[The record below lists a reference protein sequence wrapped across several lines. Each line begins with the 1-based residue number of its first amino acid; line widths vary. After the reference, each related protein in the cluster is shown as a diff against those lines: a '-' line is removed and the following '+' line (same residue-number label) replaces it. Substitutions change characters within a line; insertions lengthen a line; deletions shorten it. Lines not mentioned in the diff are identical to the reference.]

1 MAPKLWNLPRERKQK
16 MARRAR
22 RRPLVVEQLE
32 GRLLLSA
39 PPPFILNSQGSAS
52 PAGGYTPAQIRQVYG
67 FNQISGLS
75 GNNYNYAG
83 SGQTIAIIDS
93 SDAPTVAN
101 DLQQFDEYF
110 RIGGAANNPG
120 SLSFFT
126 VVNQDGGQPSTQSG
140 LASALEAS
148 RQDTAVEWAHA
159 IAPGANMLLVE
170 ADSNSYADLQTAVL
184 YAASQPA
191 VSVVCAIFNSVE
203 GTTPD
208 PYASIYTTPV
218 GHQGVAFVA
227 ISGDSGA
234 PPTDPSADPNVLG
247 VGGTT
252 LPANASGN
260 PNLSAESGWSGSG
273 GGISAIEPQPT
284 YQQGIVTQSS
294 TNRTTPD
301 VAYDA
306 DPSTGF
312 DIYDSDTNQPG
323 MPWFGVGTTGAG
335 TAQWAALIAIA
346 DQQRLAAGEKTLDG
360 PSQLLPALYQISQ
373 TVPAAFN
380 EITTGA
386 STGNPGYSAG
396 PGYDLVTGL
405 GTPNAQLLVPA
416 LVNAFA
422 APALSNTIYWTG
434 DAGPDAAG
442 NYNWDEP
449 GNWSDVD
456 PKSSNV
462 PEDVLPG
469 PNDNVVI
476 DIVGANIVHSD
487 ASYDTISS
495 LTATAKDVYLNLD
508 GGTLDLSG
516 SGAAGTLEVPGTVDF
531 AAGLYGEVDLNGGV
545 LANANVAK
553 DTAIAVLGSA
563 NAAAADANSGKIQGG
578 VLNGTIEVNDGG
590 YATLDLAGK
599 WVNNGTITADDSNI
613 VLGDFWSAGLADPNA
628 SQDAWVNKGTIS
640 TKNSVVEL
648 GGWLTYDPSVKN
660 LASLDLST
668 AIDVALIGTLD
679 NTAADNPATPSVLTL
694 SPGVTSSSGNWSL
707 LAGRIDQGSLAAT
720 GGAALV
726 STSGGGTLD
735 GVSIGIGAAVQ
746 VSNDASV
753 TFEGQG
759 WSNNGAITV
768 SDNATLNLFGS
779 WTNYG
784 NITVGS
790 GSGVT
795 STVSFG
801 SPINIA
807 PTSAAA
813 ANYAWAND
821 GTIAIPDTSTVNLGG
836 VFNTYA
842 FDGLITDLNSSSQDV
857 SGDTFNLTGTLDNSA
872 ADNPVNQDTLALG
885 SAAFPLNLSGGRIY
899 GGAITTSGSDDLVAT
914 ASGGTLDGV
923 TLGGILLNGMM
934 LAGTFNMTQVAGAS
948 AHVIDGLTLDST
960 IKLGGPTG
968 TPYQTSLYFGTQKDK
983 HAQTIGGKG
992 TIQLGTQN
1000 STDSLFDLSTSKL
1013 TFGPTVTLQGGLQS
1027 VLDAPYGTILNK
1039 GTIEDA
1045 DKGGIF
1051 EVYGAAA
1058 IDVSGK
1064 LVYGSCLANYVNG
1077 TLSGGSWEATNG
1089 GQLWLS
1095 GVTINANA
1103 ATILVSGSTSG
1114 IYADAGITNSLSYLT
1129 VNAAHGK
1136 LTLQNGYTLD
1146 TQGSFSNAGTVLI
1159 GSNGLISTGTSG
1171 YTQTA
1176 GTTTVDGGL
1185 GAASFVLSGG
1195 AVTVGDGG
1203 SLSTGAGNY
1212 MQSKGTTTVAAGGFL
1227 NAANFLLNGGA
1238 LKGSGTIQAELT
1250 NAASIAPLGT
1260 LTLQGDYTQTAAGLV
1275 NITLGGSGQ
1284 GQYGELAISGNATL
1298 NGKLKISLAKGYTP
1312 AAGTSFPLVTYKN
1325 LSGTFHSLIGLNL
1338 GNGLLLTPQF
1348 GNAALMLTATQ
1359 NTSSSPR
1366 TLYWTGAAGDGDW
1379 DDPGNWSDVD
1389 PLVAYV
1395 PESVLPG
1402 PEDNV
1407 VVDLNYQYINHADV
1421 NYDLISSLT
1430 VTGQNVTLNLV
1441 GGTLD
1446 VSGSGARGVL
1456 QAGQTGDRVVLSG
1469 GVLAGAQI
1477 TSGTTITATATAGV
1491 LDGVELDGTLDMTNY
1506 YLVFN
1511 GISYSYQGAQ
1521 VQVLDGLTLDGT
1533 IELGGSFVSADL
1545 FLGTSGDSSSLTVT
1559 GTGSI
1564 QFSQASTANYLY
1576 GAGEGTLTFGPNVV
1590 IQGGKASYILADDA
1604 DGGTI
1609 DNQGTIEEH
1618 ASGGQLT
1625 LDLGAGVNDGSIQ
1638 VGGGAALT
1646 VQGQGWSN
1654 SPSGQITATAAT
1666 LNLYNNW
1673 TNLGT
1678 ITVDP
1683 STVSLGS
1690 PGAIDPTDPLAADD
1704 SWSNQGTLS
1713 IAAGSTVNVGGVMT
1727 TDQFNAL
1734 IAELR
1739 ASGQVAVGL
1748 TGTLDN
1754 SAADN
1759 PVSGGVLALGA
1770 ETGPLSLEGGEIYQG
1785 DITSIGNNDLVAT
1798 TLGGTLDGVT
1808 LDGTFDMTQF
1818 QGSYA
1823 NVIDGLTLNGT
1834 IELGGAINTPNYAD
1848 LYFGS
1853 SGDNVSQTVSGT
1865 GSIQV
1870 GPAYFYYVSSNF
1882 KYIFSYTTIYNASND
1897 TLTLGPNITIN
1908 GAWNNNTEFA
1918 PELDIS
1924 SYGANSGGVDN
1935 QGMIQEAAEL
1945 SINVGQFTN
1954 EGSIQAGFNLTINAA
1969 DWVNDGSIISNGY
1982 YLSLYGSWTN
1992 NGTIAAD
1999 GQGVVSL
2006 GNPTSLSPTDPSAPG
2021 FSWSSPGAISIAD
2034 GNYLNLGGVF
2044 TADTFDAL
2052 VADLQANG
2060 ESLANDT
2067 VTLTGTLDDS
2077 MADNPQ
2083 SGGILSLNAS
2093 TGPLYL
2099 GGLYQGVI
2107 GGRIYMGEITTKG
2120 SNDLRA
2126 TGGTLDGVTLE
2137 GTLDMSQGAPATIV
2151 DGMTLNGTIL
2161 LGNYAYL
2168 YFGSQDDYTAETVSG
2183 TGSIQFGAQN
2193 VGNYLD
2199 NLSNYTLTFGPNI
2212 TIQGGLASAIVGPID
2227 SQGTIVE
2234 NTSGGQ
2240 LTIVGAPW
2248 VNDGSVAV
2256 SNGATLN
2263 LYGNWTNDGTITVAV
2278 STTVSLGS
2286 PINISPTDPTAP
2298 GSFWSNHGTL
2308 TIANGDVVNLGGV
2321 FTTDALDALNA
2332 YFAASGQSLAS
2343 FTINLDGT
2351 LDNSALDNPQSG
2363 GNLMLSANTGPLNLA
2378 GGRIYQGTI
2387 TTSGSDDLVAG
2398 ADDHA
2403 NYPFSFYY
2411 QAQAGG
2417 TLDGVTLDGTLD
2429 MTQPYFPEAQI
2440 INGLTLNG
2448 TIAMAGASDSATLN
2462 FGAGSDNVA
2471 QAITGTGT
2479 IQCDEGSLYNYS
2491 NKMLTIGSG
2500 ITIVGGVY
2508 TTISS
2513 IYYYY
2518 FVSVPN
2524 NGSYYQYYY
2533 GGPITTEGTIED
2545 NAGGGQLTIAADGW
2559 INNASIEVGSDVSAT
2574 LQGVNREPQGQV
2586 YNAFYGNPTVVAPWT
2601 NNGTITAGPGTTLN
2615 LYGGWT
2621 NNGAIRVASVTVAL
2635 GSPVDIDPTSAAA
2648 APYVWTNKGTLT
2660 IADGATVDLGGII
2673 TTDQYLD
2680 NLADVGVTA
2689 HLITDTVNLI
2699 GSLDSSVA
2707 DNPQSGGVL
2716 AISAA
2721 TGPLFLYGGLI
2732 HQGTITT
2739 SGSDDLVAEPA
2750 ISPTVDNDSYFF
2762 GTLDGVTLDGTFDM
2776 SQLGGNG
2783 GGADADV
2790 INGLT
2795 LNGIIKL
2802 GGAAGTNNYADLI
2815 FGQQYVFFPTSADYA
2830 SQTVEGTGTIQFG
2843 QDSAGDSLDNLSSAM
2858 LTFGPSITIQGG
2870 LLSTIVGNYY
2880 SYSSFGLDY
2889 SGPIENQGTIEENT
2903 SGGVLTTVAN
2913 ARYFGVTPFANYS
2926 AGTLTGGTWEVSN
2939 GGALILGNT
2948 ITTNAATIE
2957 LSGAGSGI
2965 YEEPL
2970 VYGTMNDLANFTTN
2984 TAAGSFTVA
2993 KGYTFMAPGAFSNA
3007 GAVTVGSGGTFT
3019 VGTSNYTQSQGTTT
3033 VDGTLSAANVNL
3045 NGGEL
3050 NGTGTIEA
3058 NVINAATVS
3067 PGDQPG
3073 TLTIQGNYTQTAA
3086 GTLDIAIDGTSQ
3098 YGQLSITGTAT
3109 LAGILNV
3116 SLENGFTPSSGDS
3129 FLVLISKQLSGTFTT
3144 INGLTFGTG
3153 QSLVPV
3159 YSGVGLNLTF
3169 GSQQRQQ
3176 ITVTS
3181 APQTI
3186 KELQNIV
3193 SGPIELAT
3201 FQATLPDSFDATV
3214 NWGDGTTQSSSSSAN
3229 VWLSVSGTQIIVYGK
3244 HMYSTGASFVPVV
3257 TVASASYASATA
3269 QATTTTINV
3278 GKDVSTS
3285 ATFKKTAAVHDLQK
3299 GKYNGLY
3306 ESTLTVTNTSKAPI
3320 SGSLEILLSG
3330 LAAQSPGVTLEYA
3343 NVTIGGTT
3351 YSLSISTDSAGDP
3364 VIFLSKSILS
3374 SLAKG
3379 GSLAISLY
3387 FGEAAATFLLY
3398 SPKLFTDPF
3407 DS

>member
-1 MAPKLWNLPRERKQK
+1 MAPRLLNLPRERKQK
-16 MARRAR
+16 KARLAR

-52 PAGGYTPAQIRQVYG
+52 PASGYTPAQIRQVYG

-83 SGQTIAIIDS
+83 LGQTIAIIDS
-93 SDAPTVAN
+93 RDAPTVAN

-110 RIGGAANNPG
+110 RIGGAANNPT
-120 SLSFFT
+120 SLSFLT
-126 VVNQDGGQPSTQSG
+126 VVNQDGGQPNTQPG
-140 LASALEAS
+140 LASPLEAS

-159 IAPGANMLLVE
+159 IAPGANILLVE
-170 ADSNSYADLQTAVL
+170 ADSNSYADLQTSVL

-191 VSVVCAIFNSVE
+191 VSVVCAIFNTVE

-252 LPANASGN
+252 LPADASGN
-260 PNLSAESGWSGSG
+260 PKLAAESGWSGSG
-273 GGISAIEPQPT
+273 GGISAVEPQPT
-284 YQQGIVTQSS
+284 YQRGIVTQSS

-306 DPSTGF
+306 DPTTGF
-312 DIYDSDTNQPG
+312 AIYDSDTNQPG
-323 MPWFGVGTTGAG
+323 LPWFGVGTTGSGA
-335 TAQWAALIAIA
+335 AQWAALIAIA
-346 DQQRLAAGEKTLDG
+346 DQQRVAAGEKTLDG
-360 PSQLLPALYQISQ
+360 PSQLLPALYQVSQ
-373 TVPAAFN
+373 AVPAAFN
-380 EITTGA
+380 DITTGA
-386 STGNPGYSAG
+386 STGTPGYSAG

-405 GTPNAQLLVPA
+405 GSPNAQLLIPA

-434 DAGPDAAG
+434 DAGPDASG

-462 PEDVLPG
+462 AEDILPG

-476 DIVGANIVHSD
+476 DINGANIVHSD

-516 SGAAGTLEVPGTVDF
+516 SGAAGTFEVPGKVDF
-531 AAGLYGEVDLNGGV
+531 AAGLYGEVHLNGGV

-553 DTAIAVLGSA
+553 DTAIAVLGSP
-563 NAAAADANSGKIQGG
+563 NAAAADANSGRIEGG

-660 LASLDLST
+660 LATLDLST

-679 NTAADNPATPSVLTL
+679 NTAANNPAAPSVLTL
-694 SPGVTSSSGNWSL
+694 TPGVTSSSGNWDL
-707 LAGRIDQGSLAAT
+707 LAGRIDQGSLAST

-726 STSGGGTLD
+726 STSGGGTFD
-735 GVSIGIGAAVQ
+735 GVSISIGAAVQ

-759 WSNNGAITV
+759 WSNSGAITV
-768 SDNATLNLFGS
+768 SDSATLNLFGS

-821 GTIAIPDTSTVNLGG
+821 GTIAIPDSSTINLGG

-872 ADNPVNQDTLALG
+872 AENPVNQDILALG

-899 GGAITTSGSDDLVAT
+899 GGAITTSGSNVLVAT

-923 TLGGILLNGMM
+923 TLGGILPNGMM
-934 LAGTFNMTQVAGAS
+934 LAGTFDMTKVAGAS

-968 TPYQTSLYFGTQKDK
+968 TPYQTSLYFGTQMDK

-992 TIQLGTQN
+992 TIQLGTQI

-1013 TFGPTVTLQGGLQS
+1013 TIGPTITIQGGLQS

-1039 GTIEDA
+1039 GTIEDT
-1045 DKGGIF
+1045 DKGGVF
-1051 EVYGAAA
+1051 EIYGAPA

-1064 LVYGSCLANYVNG
+1064 LVYGNCLANYVNG
-1077 TLSGGSWEATNG
+1077 TLSGGTWEATNG

-1095 GVTINANA
+1095 GVTIDANA
-1103 ATILVSGSTSG
+1103 ATILVSGSASG
-1114 IYADAGITNSLSYLT
+1114 IYADSGITNSLSYLT
-1129 VNAAHGK
+1129 VNGAHGK
-1136 LTLQNGYTLD
+1136 LTVQNDYTLD
-1146 TQGSFSNAGTVLI
+1146 TQEGSFSNAGTVLI
-1159 GSNGLISTGTSG
+1159 GSNSLISTGTAG

-1185 GAASFVLSGG
+1185 GTASFVLSGG

-1212 MQSKGTTTVAAGGFL
+1212 TQSKGTTTVAAGGFL
-1227 NAANFLLNGGA
+1227 NAASFLLNGGS
-1238 LKGSGTIQAELT
+1238 LKGGGTIQAELT
-1250 NAASIAPLGT
+1250 NAASIVPLGT

-1275 NITLGGSGQ
+1275 NITIGGPGQ
-1284 GQYGELAISGNATL
+1284 GQYGQLAISGNATL
-1298 NGKLKISLAKGYTP
+1298 NGKLKVSLANGYTP
-1312 AAGTSFPLVTYKN
+1312 AAGTAFPLVIYKN
-1325 LSGTFHSLIGLNL
+1325 RSGTFHALIGLNL
-1338 GNGLLLTPQF
+1338 SNGLLLTPQY
-1348 GNAALMLTATQ
+1348 GNGALTLTATQ
-1359 NTSSSPR
+1359 NAVGSPR
-1366 TLYWTGAAGDGDW
+1366 TLYWTGATGDGDW

-1402 PEDNV
+1402 PDDNV
-1407 VVDLNYQYINHADV
+1407 VVDLGSQFINHAAA
-1421 NYDLISSLT
+1421 NYDLVSSLT
-1430 VTGQNVTLNLV
+1430 VTGQYVTLNLV

-1446 VSGSGARGVL
+1446 VSGSGALGVL
-1456 QAGQTGDRVVLSG
+1456 QVDQAGDSVVLNG
-1469 GVLAGAQI
+1469 CVLAGARI
-1477 TSGTTITATATAGV
+1477 TSGTIITATATAGV
-1491 LDGVELDGTLDMTNY
+1491 LDDVELDGILDMTNY

-1533 IELGGSFVSADL
+1533 IKLGGSFVSAAL
-1545 FLGTSGDSSSLTVT
+1545 FLGTPGDSSSLTVSGA
-1559 GTGSI
+1559 GTI
-1564 QFSQASTANYLY
+1564 QFGQASTANYLY
-1576 GAGEGTLTFGPNVV
+1576 GAGDGILTFGPNLV

-1638 VGGGAALT
+1638 VSSGAAMT

-1654 SPSGQITATAAT
+1654 SASGQFTATAAT
-1666 LNLYNNW
+1666 LNLDNNW
-1673 TNLGT
+1673 TNFGT

-1683 STVSLGS
+1683 STLSLGS
-1690 PGAIDPTDPLAADD
+1690 PVAIDPTDPLAADN
-1704 SWSNQGTLS
+1704 SWSNQGKLS
-1713 IAAGSTVNVGGVMT
+1713 IAAGSTVNVGGVMS
-1727 TDQFNAL
+1727 TDQFNTL
-1734 IAELR
+1734 VTELQ
-1739 ASGQVAVGL
+1739 AGGQVAVGL

-1759 PVSGGVLALGA
+1759 PVSGGVLALSA
-1770 ETGPLSLEGGEIYQG
+1770 STGPLSLVGGEIYQG
-1785 DITSIGNNDLVAT
+1785 DITSIGNNDLLAT
-1798 TLGGTLDGVT
+1798 TQGGTLDGVT

-1823 NVIDGLTLNGT
+1823 DVIDGLTLNGT
-1834 IELGGAINTPNYAD
+1834 IELGGAANTPDYAD

-1870 GPAYFYYVSSNF
+1870 GSAYYYYVSSSF
-1882 KYIFSYTTIYNASND
+1882 QYVFTHTTIYNGSND
-1897 TLTLGPNITIN
+1897 TLIFGPDISIMGN
-1908 GAWNNNTEFA
+1908 GPTNTEFS
-1918 PELDIS
+1918 PELDLS
-1924 SYGANSGGVDN
+1924 SNGAGSGGIDN
-1935 QGMIQEAAEL
+1935 QGTIEEDGVL
-1945 SINVGQFTN
+1945 SISLSRFTN
-1954 EGSIQAGFNLTINAA
+1954 EGSIQAGSNLTINAA
-1969 DWVNDGSIISNGY
+1969 QWVNNGSIVGDGY
-1982 YLSLYGSWTN
+1982 YLSLYGNWTN
-1992 NGTIAAD
+1992 NGTITAV
-1999 GQGVVSL
+1999 GQGIVSL
-2006 GNPTSLSPTDPSAPG
+2006 DSPTSLAPTDPAAAG
-2021 FSWSSPGAISIAD
+2021 LSWSSPGVISIAD
-2034 GNYLNLGGVF
+2034 GSYLDLGGVF
-2044 TADTFDAL
+2044 TTDTFDAL
-2052 VADLQANG
+2052 VADAQANG

-2067 VTLTGTLDDS
+2067 VTLTGTLDNS
-2077 MADNPQ
+2077 VADNPQ
-2083 SGGILSLNAS
+2083 SGGVLALNAS

-2099 GGLYQGVI
+2099 GGLNRGET
-2107 GGRIYMGEITTKG
+2107 GGRIYQGEITTSG
-2120 SNDLRA
+2120 TDDLEA
-2126 TGGTLDGVTLE
+2126 TGGTLDGVTLD
-2137 GTLDMSQGAPATIV
+2137 GTLDMSQDRPATVV
-2151 DGMTLNGTIL
+2151 DSMTLNGTIL
-2161 LGNYAYL
+2161 LGSGAFL
-2168 YFGSQDDYTAETVSG
+2168 YFGNPDDNIAQSIG
-2183 TGSIQFGAQN
+2183 GAGSIQFGAQN
-2193 VGNYLD
+2193 SGNYLY
-2199 NLSNYTLTFGPNI
+2199 NLSNDPLTIGPNI
-2212 TIQGGLASAIVGPID
+2212 SIQGGGASAIVGPID
-2227 SQGTIVE
+2227 SQGSIVE
-2234 NTSGGQ
+2234 DTSGGQ

-2248 VNDGSVAV
+2248 VNEGSVAV

-2263 LYGNWTNDGTITVAV
+2263 LYGSWTNDGTITVATG
-2278 STTVSLGS
+2278 STVGLGS
-2286 PINISPTDPTAP
+2286 PIDISPTDPSAP
-2298 GSFWSNHGTL
+2298 GYIWSNQGSL
-2308 TIANGDVVNLGGV
+2308 TIANGDRVNLGGV
-2321 FTTDALDALNA
+2321 FSTDAFDALNA
-2332 YFAASGQSLAS
+2332 YFAANGQTLAS
-2343 FTINLDGT
+2343 FTLNLNGT

-2363 GNLMLSANTGPLNLA
+2363 GHLMLGANTGPLNLA

-2387 TTSGSDDLVAG
+2387 TTSGRDDLVSTG
-2398 ADDHA
+2398 ADLA
-2403 NYPFSFYY
+2403 SNLPAFYY
-2411 QAQAGG
+2411 QAGG
-2417 TLDGVTLDGTLD
+2417 TLDGVTLAGALD
-2429 MTQPYFPEAQI
+2429 MTQPNAAAQI

-2448 TIAMAGASDSATLN
+2448 TIVMGGASNFANLD
-2462 FGAGSDNVA
+2462 FGATSDNVA
-2471 QAITGTGT
+2471 QAVSGTGT
-2479 IQCDEGSLYNYS
+2479 IQCNQGSLSNYS
-2491 NKMLTIGSG
+2491 NEMLTIGSG
-2500 ITIVGGVY
+2500 ITIVGGVD

-2513 IYYYY
+2513 IFYFY
-2518 FVSVPN
+2518 FVPVPN
-2524 NGSYYQYYY
+2524 NGSYEEYYY
-2533 GGPITTEGTIED
+2533 GGPIDTEGTIEE
-2545 NAGGGQLTIAADGW
+2545 NASGGQLLIYADGW
-2559 INNASIEVGSDVSAT
+2559 VNNGSIEVGSGASAT
-2574 LQGVNREPQGQV
+2574 LYGINRQPQGHV
-2586 YNAFYGNPTVVAPWT
+2586 YGPFYGNPALSAPWT
-2601 NNGTITAGPGTTLN
+2601 NDGTITAAAGTTLN
-2615 LYGGWT
+2615 LYGGWI
-2621 NNGAIRVASVTVAL
+2621 NNGTITAGAATVGL

-2660 IADGATVDLGGII
+2660 IADGATVNLGGIV
-2673 TTDQYLD
+2673 TTDEYLD
-2680 NLADVGVTA
+2680 NFADVGIAA
-2689 HLITDTVNLI
+2689 HLVKDTVNLT
-2699 GSLDSSVA
+2699 GSLDNTA
-2707 DNPQSGGVL
+2707 AHNPQSDGML

-2739 SGSDDLVAEPA
+2739 SGSDDLVGAPA
-2750 ISPTVDNDSYFF
+2750 LTPLLYSFAYSY

-2776 SQLGGNG
+2776 SQYGGTG
-2783 GGADADV
+2783 GGAEAAV

-2802 GGAAGTNNYADLI
+2802 GGAAGTNNYANLI
-2815 FGQQYVFFPTSADYA
+2815 FGQLFVFFPPPVDSAI
-2830 SQTVEGTGTIQFG
+2830 QTVDGTGTIQFG
-2843 QDSAGDSLDNLSSAM
+2843 QDSTGDDLSNVSSAT
-2858 LTFGPSITIQGG
+2858 LTIGPNITIQGG
-2870 LLSTIVGNYY
+2870 LISYITGNFY
-2880 SYSSFGLDY
+2880 SFSSFGSFY
-2889 SGPIENQGTIEENT
+2889 QGPIENLGTIEEN
-2903 SGGVLTTVAN
+2903 SSAGVVTTVAN
-2913 ARYFGVTPFANYS
+2913 SRFFGDTPFANYS

-2939 GGALILGNT
+2939 GGTLILGNI
-2948 ITTNAATIE
+2948 ITTNAATLE
-2957 LSGAGSGI
+2957 LSGANSGI
-2965 YEEPL
+2965 NEGA
-2970 VYGTMNDLANFTTN
+2970 GTTSDLANLTTN
-2984 TAAGSFTVA
+2984 TAGGSFTVA
-2993 KGYTFMAPGAFSNA
+2993 NGYTFTAPGAFSNA

-3019 VGTSNYTQSQGTTT
+3019 VGTSDYTQLQGTTT

-3045 NGGEL
+3045 NGGTL

-3058 NVINAATVS
+3058 NVIDAATVS

-3086 GTLDIAIDGTSQ
+3086 GALDIAIDGTSQ
-3098 YGQLSITGTAT
+3098 YGQLAITGAAT
-3109 LAGILNV
+3109 LAGTLNV
-3116 SLENGFTPSSGDS
+3116 SLENGFMPSNGNS
-3129 FLVLISKQLSGTFTT
+3129 FQVLVFKQLSGTFTV

-3153 QSLVPV
+3153 ESLVPV
-3159 YSGVGLNLTF
+3159 YSSDDLYLTF
-3169 GSQQRQQ
+3169 GSQQR

-3186 KELQNIV
+3186 KELQNIA

-3201 FQATLPDSFDATV
+3201 FQAALPDSFDATV
-3214 NWGDGTTQSSSSSAN
+3214 NWGDGTNQTSSSSAN

-3244 HMYSTGASFVPVV
+3244 HMYSTGASFVPLV
-3257 TVASASYASATA
+3257 TVASVSNTSAMA
-3269 QATTTTINV
+3269 QAMTTTINV

-3330 LAAQSPGVTLEYA
+3330 LAAQSPGVTLKYA
-3343 NVTIGGTT
+3343 NVTIGGTI

-3379 GSLAISLY
+3379 ASLAISLY
-3387 FGEAAATFLLY
+3387 FGEATPTFLLY